1 MGFRFEPPG
10 LQEQGGD
17 VALPTLTAG
26 QQLSP
31 GWGGLWIM
39 LPIRAG
45 RFSICDQW

>member
-31 GWGGLWIM
+31 GWGWVMDHAAHPCRQIFHL
-39 LPIRAG
+39 
-45 RFSICDQW
+45 